1 MSPVAVSHK
10 DEIRVRVDDVVDV
23 ADRVKRFRLAPVD
36 DGQLP
41 AFSGGAHITV
51 MMDDGRRRIRNPYSL
66 MSSPACTEAYEI
78 SVLRVAQSR
87 GGSTYMHTRVSP
99 GTELWITPP
108 GNLFPVHQLARKHIL
123 IAGGIGITPFM
134 AMTAQLSTLGHDFE
148 LHYAMRAEATGAY
161 AKTLKETYG
170 DRVRLYRTSLGE
182 RISMEELL
190 EEQPLGTHLYVCG
203 PERMIDSVLESG
215 RLAGWPEENLHC
227 ERFLPPP
234 AGDPFTVRLA
244 RSELDVHVGEHESI
258 LEAVEAAGVN
268 PPYLCRGGVCGQCET
283 RVLSRDGVLDHN
295 DHYLTAEE
303 RAAGQQLMI
312 CMSRFRG
319 RQLTLDL

>member
-1 MSPVAVSHK
+1 MSPIAVSHK
-10 DEIRVRVDDVVDV
+10 EEIRVRVEDVVDV
-23 ADRVKRFRLAPVD
+23 ADRVKRFRLTPV
-36 DGQLP
+36 GNAQLP

-78 SVLRVAQSR
+78 SVLRVAESR

-161 AKTLKETYG
+161 GKALKEAYG
-170 DRVRLYRTSLGE
+170 DRVSLYRTGLGE
-182 RISMEELL
+182 RIPLADLL

-215 RLAGWPEENLHC
+215 RLAGWPEESLHC

-234 AGDPFTVRLA
+234 GGDPFTVRLA

-283 RVLSRDGVLDHN
+283 RVLSRDGILDHN
-295 DHYLTAEE
+295 DHFLTAEE
-303 RAAGQQLMI
+303 RDAGRQLMI

-319 RQLTLDL
+319 RELTLDL